1 MFTMNTIKGFK
12 SKERQY
18 EVFEDSGEKSTGRL
32 GVSVGSSG
40 TKTLIYRFYWNGKR
54 QFIQLG
60 KFPEMS
66 LSEAREQTKVF
77 GGQLK
82 SGKNPKIE
90 LENERIAKEL
100 QVRLEAEKGSIKQLI
115 DGYVFKMQ
123 MDGKRTHLDVKRR
136 LEKDVYEVIPPV
148 TKAKDVTPLQVKQ
161 ILSNMIQRGAVVQS
175 NRVRSYLHA
184 AFQYGLKADFDPM
197 SNHEQILFGLSM
209 NPVSVVPRQAH
220 AEKPGDNWLK
230 KNELCHLMTTF
241 STAKKVGWM
250 VQELLRLCVYT
261 GGQRPYEI
269 VTSEWSSVNW
279 EEKTLLITND
289 LSKNKREHLIP
300 LTDTALN
307 ILRNIRAL
315 TDDSRFIFPQKGG
328 VKPFRT
334 DSLAQAIGYYRA
346 QFPDFP
352 FFVAR
357 DIRRTCK
364 TLMGE
369 LGISKELRD
378 RIQNHA
384 FQDVSSKHYDR
395 YNYLDEKRRA
405 LNAWED
411 RLNDAYLNANV
422 VNFSSIKM

>member
-1 MFTMNTIKGFK
+1 MFTTNSIKGLEI
-12 SKERQY
+12 KERQY
-18 EVFEDSGEKSTGRL
+18 DCFENTGARGIGRL
-32 GVSVGSSG
+32 GISVGSSG
-40 TKTLIYRFYWNGKR
+40 TKTFIYRFYFNGER
-54 QFIQLG
+54 HFIQLG

-66 LSEAREQTKVF
+66 LSKAREKTKAF
-77 GGQLK
+77 SGQLK
-82 SGKNPKIE
+82 EGKNPKVE

-100 QVRLEAEKGSIKQLI
+100 QAKREAEKGSVKQLI
-115 DGYVFKMQ
+115 DSYVFKMQ
-123 MDGKRTHLDVKRR
+123 MDGKRTYADVKRR
-136 LEKDVYEVIPPV
+136 LEKDVYEVIPPA
-148 TKAKDVTPLQVKQ
+148 TKAKDVTPLQIKQ
-161 ILSNMIQRGAVVQS
+161 ILSNMIRRGAVVQS

-184 AFQYGLKADFDPM
+184 AFQYGLKADYDPM
-197 SNHEQILFGLSM
+197 GNHEQILFGLSM

-230 KNELCHLMTTF
+230 KHELCQLMKTF
-241 STAKKVGWM
+241 SSANKVSWM

-269 VTSEWSSVNW
+269 VSSEWSSVNW
-279 EEKTLLITND
+279 EEKTLLISSD

-300 LTDTALN
+300 LTDTALD
-307 ILRNIRAL
+307 ILKNIR
-315 TDDSRFIFPQKGG
+315 TSTTESSFIFPQKGG
-328 VKPFRT
+328 LKPFRT
-334 DSLAQAIGYYRA
+334 DSLAQAIGYYRE

-352 FFVAR
+352 YFVAR

-395 YNYLDEKRRA
+395 YNYLDEKRNA
-405 LNAWED
+405 LNAWQD
-411 RLNDAYLNANV
+411 RLNDADLLDKNV
-422 VNFSSIKM
+422 IRIVF

>member
-1 MFTMNTIKGFK
+1 MFTMNAIKGLK
-12 SKERQY
+12 PKERQY
-18 EVFEDSGEKSTGRL
+18 ELFEDNGEKSTGRL

-40 TKTLIYRFYWNGKR
+40 TKTFIYRFYWNGKR

-60 KFPEMS
+60 KFPELS
-66 LSEAREQTKVF
+66 LAEARDQTKLF

-82 SGKNPKIE
+82 SGKNPKTE

-100 QVRLEAEKGSIKQLI
+100 QARLEAEKGSIKQLI

-123 MDGKRTHLDVKRR
+123 VDGKRTYTDVQRR
-136 LEKDVYEVIPPV
+136 LAKDVYDVIPPA
-148 TKAKDVTPLQVKQ
+148 TKAKDVTPLHVKQ

-197 SNHEQILFGLSM
+197 SHHEQIVFGLSM

-220 AEKPGDNWLK
+220 AEKPGDNWLNK
-230 KNELCHLMTTF
+230 HEICQLMETF
-241 STAKKVGWM
+241 SSAKKVSWM

-269 VTSEWSSVNW
+269 VSSEWSSVNW

-300 LTDTALN
+300 LTDTALD
-307 ILRNIRAL
+307 ILRNIRISIAE
-315 TDDSRFIFPQKGG
+315 SRFIFPQKGG
-328 VKPFRT
+328 LKPFRT
-334 DSLAQAIGYYRA
+334 DSLAQAIGYYRK

-352 FFVAR
+352 YFVGR

-395 YNYLDEKRRA
+395 YSYLPEKRRA
-405 LNAWED
+405 LEAWEG
-411 RLNDAYLNANV
+411 RLNGTDAVANV
-422 VNFSSIKM
+422 INFAGGRK